1 MDKRVERGEHK
12 WLEQRG
18 HGVRFSGVSGDEGRG
33 GGDKLDEDDH
43 PSLTCLRGVTSR
55 DRK

>member
-1 MDKRVERGEHK
+1 MDKRVERGEHE

-18 HGVRFSGVSGDEGRG
+18 HSMRFSGVRGEKG
-33 GGDKLDEDDH
+33 GGKLDEDDH
-43 PSLTCLRGVTSR
+43 PSPTCLRGVTSR